1 MKSYIS
7 DSSEALAAAKELGLA
22 LVTGECPTVG
32 LAGGYTQG
40 GGHSALST
48 SFGLAAD
55 NTLQFEV
62 ITADGQF
69 VIASRTVNEDLYWA
83 LSGGGGGNYGVVYSL
98 TVQAHPDAYI
108 GGAIIDI
115 SSTGISNDTYYTAVE
130 AFLSE
135 LSAIID
141 AGSMV
146 LAVTASSVS
155 LCPRSTTYRSLTVS
169 VLSNRTSHG
178 I

>member
-1 MKSYIS
+1 MTF
-7 DSSEALAAAKELGLA
+7 SEVLAAAKEQGLA
-22 LVTGECPTVG
+22 VVTGECPTVG

-69 VIASRTVNEDLYWA
+69 VTASRSENIDLYWA
-83 LSGGGGGNYGVVYSL
+83 LSGGGGGNYGVVHSL

-108 GGAIIDI
+108 SGAIIVI
-115 SSTGISNDTYYTAVE
+115 SSTGISNDTYYTAIE
-130 AFLSE
+130 AFSSE

-146 LAVTASSVS
+146 LAFTTAGVS
-155 LCPRSTTYRSLTVS
+155 LCPKCTTAMSLTMS